1 MQPVLFLNSRDK
13 AIAVL
18 VEKLRA
24 HGFWSDEE
32 PRRFSRALEQQVRY
46 FQQTH
51 LGPKGEF
58 LVPDGVVGPDTWWAL
73 ERASGDAQRSNLE
86 PTVPAGLGPKRASIL
101 QVALAEHQKGVTEQP
116 DGSNRGPEIDK
127 YLPAWS
133 RRSPRGPAWCCYFYS
148 WVVQQALG
156 TSPLGLVIGSCAR
169 ARAQAVKRQLWVPS
183 TLRGNRPFPG
193 DAFVMEHGDGTGH
206 IGFVLRVS
214 ADGTTI
220 NTVEGN
226 CGNRVKVGLRSL
238 SAHDIV
244 GFIDNVPDETR
255 EDFERGVLSASAV
268 ENASTR

>member
-1 MQPVLFLNSRDK
+1 M
-13 AIAVL
+13 
-18 VEKLRA
+18 
-24 HGFWSDEE
+24 
-32 PRRFSRALEQQVRY
+32 
-46 FQQTH
+46 
-51 LGPKGEF
+51 
-58 LVPDGVVGPDTWWAL
+58 
-73 ERASGDAQRSNLE
+73 
-86 PTVPAGLGPKRASIL
+86 
-101 QVALAEHQKGVTEQP
+101 
-116 DGSNRGPEIDK
+116 
-127 YLPAWS
+127 
-133 RRSPRGPAWCCYFYS
+133 
-148 WVVQQALG
+148 
-156 TSPLGLVIGSCAR
+156 
-169 ARAQAVKRQLWVPS
+169 KRQLWVPS